1 MRISTTMMALIIAMM
16 MVAGIMP
23 LGLKGGQVTASS
35 SVDEPNYTSHAPIR
49 INSDAEFAALAASD
63 PNVNGT
69 GSALDPFTIEDLNI
83 SGAGAG
89 TALYIGNVSSSFI
102 VRNSSFILAS
112 GNGNEYF
119 WNSGVVLHNATHGTI
134 EYNKVYSN
142 TNHGICVDISSR
154 LTLKWNQ
161 IYSNTGNGIDLF
173 TSTQITMSNNT
184 IHHNANGIRV
194 VNGLFDDF
202 STATRYWS
210 YYGSAYR
217 SMNDVVLTDGFGQA
231 GVMWFKSQVYVPMS
245 MTFRFIIGGGNG
257 ADGMVAMFNKD
268 RNYIPGGG
276 SALGFTE
283 TDTNPVAGYGV
294 EFDEYPHSAWDPT
307 INPHVGLIQGIA
319 SNHLYYAD
327 DSRIGDGAPHDA
339 KIEVLDSMGML
350 TIDNSPS
357 LSVGPISFDR
367 TYGGLGFS
375 GATGGLWN
383 IHRMDDVSLQ
393 FNESNMIIGNIIHNN
408 SAGGIDLHK
417 ANHDI
422 VMNNTVRYNDV
433 GIELME
439 GSTKVNVVMNNVSR
453 SNHEGILIDNGN
465 NNTLKDNNVSYNN
478 QDAGQQWNYAGVK
491 FSNSENITMEHN
503 YISHNPIYG
512 IHVDQSDYNVLLSN
526 QIVFNCGGVAGLY
539 LTNADHNRIEWNNV
553 SDGTGIGIN
562 LYYDNE
568 DNYLANNTV
577 NGNADTGI
585 YTYNSK
591 RNVLENNTVRENGN
605 AGIAIYS
612 SSSLIMVKYNNIEYN
627 QHEGVLVQDSNNITL
642 KHNNVSYNNQDT
654 NQPWNHAGV
663 KLYQSENIT
672 VKYNYVSH
680 NPYYGVNIEQ
690 SKYNTLFDNQI
701 VFNCGGNSGLVLF
714 TSNHNR
720 IIWNNISKG
729 TGQGISIYSSSNDNY
744 YANNTVNDNAGS
756 GVYMDSSNRN
766 VFENNTFLRNGGDG
780 IRFYSSNSNIIRYND
795 ISNNGNLGVYLWDSV
810 KNRIYYNSFIDNV
823 ASGQAWDNM
832 AGNYWNASDK
842 GNYWSNYD
850 TPGEGCFDTSPA
862 NGICDAAYPIPGA
875 GSALDQLPVTSPQIP
890 DVVDTSMFILTIT
903 LISFAFVAVRR
914 RR

>member
-1 MRISTTMMALIIAMM
+1 MDRKMRISTTLMALIIAMM
-16 MVAGIMP
+16 MVAGILP
-23 LGLKGGQVTASS
+23 LALKGGQVTASS
-35 SVDEPNYTSHAPIR
+35 SVNEPNYTNHAPIR
-49 INSDAEFAALAASD
+49 INSETEFAALAASD

-69 GSALDPFTIEDLNI
+69 GSAIDPFTIEDLNI

-119 WNSGVVLHNATHGTI
+119 WDSGVVLHNAIHGTI

-142 TNHGICVDISSR
+142 TNHGICVDLSSR

-161 IYSNTGNGIDLF
+161 IYSNSGNGIDLF
-173 TSTQITMSNNT
+173 TSTQITMTNNT
-184 IHHNANGIRV
+184 IHHNANGV
-194 VNGLFDDF
+194 HVANGLSDDF

-217 SMNDVVLTDGFGQA
+217 SMNDVVLTDGSGQA

-283 TDTNPVAGYGV
+283 TDTNPVPGYGV

-350 TIDNSPS
+350 TIDNSPP

-408 SAGGIDLHK
+408 SAGGIDLYK

-433 GIELME
+433 GIELRQ

-478 QDAGQQWNYAGVK
+478 QDPPQQSSHAGVK
-491 FSNSENITMEHN
+491 FYLSENNSLDHN
-503 YISHNPIYG
+503 YISHNPYYG
-512 IHVDQSDYNVLLSN
+512 VYLNNANRNQLLNN
-526 QIVFNCGGVAGLY
+526 QIVFNCGGWSGL
-539 LTNADHNRIEWNNV
+539 
-553 SDGTGIGIN
+553 SF
-562 LYYDNE
+562 
-568 DNYLANNTV
+568 
-577 NGNADTGI
+577 
-585 YTYNSK
+585 
-591 RNVLENNTVRENGN
+591 
-605 AGIAIYS
+605 
-612 SSSLIMVKYNNIEYN
+612 
-627 QHEGVLVQDSNNITL
+627 SN
-642 KHNNVSYNNQDT
+642 
-654 NQPWNHAGV
+654 
-663 KLYQSENIT
+663 
-672 VKYNYVSH
+672 
-680 NPYYGVNIEQ
+680 
-690 SKYNTLFDNQI
+690 SKYNSVT
-701 VFNCGGNSGLVLF
+701 
-714 TSNHNR
+714 
-720 IIWNNISKG
+720 WNNISEG
-729 TGQGISIYSSSNDNY
+729 TGYGLLIQGFSHYNY
-744 YANNTVNDNAGS
+744 FANNTVNDNAAS
-756 GVYMDSSNRN
+756 GTRTDISDHN
-766 VFENNTFLRNGGDG
+766 VFENNTFMR
-780 IRFYSSNSNIIRYND
+780 
-795 ISNNGNLGVYLWDSV
+795 NNGNGIEMYNGNSNVIKYNNISSNTQNGAYLSSTT
-810 KNRIYYNSFIDNV
+810 KNRIHHNKFIGNGVATQAFDNSPAPN
-823 ASGQAWDNM
+823 
-832 AGNYWNASDK
+832 GNYWNASDM

-850 TPGEGCFDTSPA
+850 TPGEGCNDNNM

-875 GSALDQLPVTSPQIP
+875 GGAADYLPITSPMIQETL
-890 DVVDTSMFILTIT
+890 DTSFIMLALV
-903 LISFAFVAVRR
+903 LISFAFVAARR
-914 RR
+914 RG